1 MLWGGDLRPLQWTK
15 MIDRQT
21 DKPTTLTLAAHA
33 RRGLTIQD
41 KKERAALGQDS
52 MTLQSKNVYYTYI
65 KYM

>member
-15 MIDRQT
+15 MIDRQA
-21 DKPTTLTLAAHA
+21 DKPTT
-33 RRGLTIQD
+33 LTIQD